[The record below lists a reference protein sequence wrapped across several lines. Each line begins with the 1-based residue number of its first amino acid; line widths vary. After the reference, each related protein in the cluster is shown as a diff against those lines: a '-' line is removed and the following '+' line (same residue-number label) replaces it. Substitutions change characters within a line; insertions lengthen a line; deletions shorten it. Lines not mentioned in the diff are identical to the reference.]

1 MHRKSSKSS
10 IHNLVSTGTN
20 FRKKK
25 WLSMCL
31 LAVLGSQGVLV
42 KCIAAIFFPSGGLSL
57 LSFDWLY
64 EPWPF
69 QRSPET
75 SSKINLPGE
84 GVYSK
89 A

>member
-1 MHRKSSKSS
+1 M
-10 IHNLVSTGTN
+10 LVQGRTSE
-20 FRKKK
+20 KK

-31 LAVLGSQGVLV
+31 LAVLGSQSVLV
-42 KCIAAIFFPSGGLSL
+42 KCIAAIFFASGGLSL
-57 LSFDWLY
+57 VFFDWLF
-64 EPWPF
+64 ELWEF

-84 GVYSK
+84 GVYSM